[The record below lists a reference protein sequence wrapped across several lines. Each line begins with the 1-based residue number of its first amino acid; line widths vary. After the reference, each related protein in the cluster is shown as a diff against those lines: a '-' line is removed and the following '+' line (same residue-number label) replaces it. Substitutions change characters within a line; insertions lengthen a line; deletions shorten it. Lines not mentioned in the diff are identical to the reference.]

1 MFKPKLFSTLYLFIK
16 KKQKKAC
23 KMKKNYPINKII
35 PGAHIQMVNN
45 QFNIFR
51 NIHAS
56 VLQDMRGQN

>member
-1 MFKPKLFSTLYLFIK
+1 
-16 KKQKKAC
+16 
-23 KMKKNYPINKII
+23 MKKNYPINKII